1 MDGPVLFG
9 KPLFNTFGNK
19 PFTSP
24 STWFIIFALNCSDV
38 TYLYVKKPP
47 PHIPKTRIV
56 DTMVKA
62 SRIFLM
68 IKESIIRACSLMSL
82 VVLLLIIAISP
93 LYVTMSIMTRQI
105 QEKVK

>member
-1 MDGPVLFG
+1 MPVVFG
-9 KPLFNTFGNK
+9 KPLSNTFGNK

-24 STWFIIFALNCSDV
+24 STWFIILDLNCSDV

-68 IKESIIRACSLMSL
+68 VKESIIRACSLMSL

>member
-1 MDGPVLFG
+1 MPVVFG
-9 KPLFNTFGNK
+9 KPLSNTLGNK

-24 STWFIIFALNCSDV
+24 STWFIILDLNCSDV

-62 SRIFLM
+62 SRIFL
-68 IKESIIRACSLMSL
+68 IFSHDKRTDNTSLLTNEFSRFATNNSNQSSL
-82 VVLLLIIAISP
+82 RHHVNNDKTNS
-93 LYVTMSIMTRQI
+93 R
-105 QEKVK
+105 EG